1 MKSPK
6 CVPQCVPSAVDCSL
20 EASFSAILPL
30 VNDHG
35 AYYPNKHPKFYP
47 TYDQTS
53 PTHAVFPIDSP
64 YIPSMTVIQ
73 HNTTYIIQYR
83 FTFSCLCLLSFH
95 HPKYSSII
103 PSFSKY
109 SLFTVFLHPQLI
121 SFKNHHFCWNMLF
134 GLLFNSHPALS
145 PLASSHPSAPQAG
158 TNSGAS
164 ARREA
169 AVAPAPAA
177 PLALAPAFACVID
190 HDAFTSQIG
199 IWNCQA
205 NKQIWVYRW
214 LWTFRIV

>member
-1 MKSPK
+1 
-6 CVPQCVPSAVDCSL
+6 
-20 EASFSAILPL
+20 
-30 VNDHG
+30 
-35 AYYPNKHPKFYP
+35 
-47 TYDQTS
+47 
-53 PTHAVFPIDSP
+53 
-64 YIPSMTVIQ
+64 MTVIQ

-83 FTFSCLCLLSFH
+83 FIFSCLCLLSFH

-169 AVAPAPAA
+169 AVAPAAPAA

-205 NKQIWVYRW
+205 NKQIWVYEYIDDFEH
-214 LWTFRIV
+214 LGSFSFFCTCEWTYAPNMPLICPLVRNVYVRAFGQWHASKARMQDPSPAHQDVLTSYIVLAKLYK